1 MPSNYKCL
9 PASLHLCWM
18 FHTWQSWC
26 SLCSPTTFN
35 GLSSL
40 QLPLY
45 WSLLT
50 CSTKILLR
58 CLRPKETS
66 EEPRMEEWTRFAKPC
81 RTSRCLS
88 TTHSLLTS
96 MTESRKRETLRLR
109 SNTLRL
115 TSESG
120 KTELLN
126 SLQPL
131 LLLWCSPLILER
143 DTPWVFL
150 RPILWWWF

>member
-1 MPSNYKCL
+1 
-9 PASLHLCWM
+9 
-18 FHTWQSWC
+18 
-26 SLCSPTTFN
+26 
-35 GLSSL
+35 
-40 QLPLY
+40 
-45 WSLLT
+45 
-50 CSTKILLR
+50 
-58 CLRPKETS
+58 
-66 EEPRMEEWTRFAKPC
+66 
-81 RTSRCLS
+81 
-88 TTHSLLTS
+88 